1 MDALRLILLIVG
13 VVVVAAIY
21 FYSRQARQERRR
33 TQEMRELFEARGEA
47 LDDIPELDR
56 SAAVLPDGSEAAL
69 DEEFARLSELVVEQG
84 PPRHATDKAS
94 ADSIADEEVPHSP
107 SQHAGHF
114 IEHPT
119 GHDTRHD
126 TGPAGTSPG
135 DETGE
140 ELIIVCHVMAHE
152 GTRFTGADI
161 LAATAEA
168 GFEHGEM
175 SIFHDLVTPEGE
187 PATGSKVAGKRQA
200 VLSLANALE
209 PGTFDPDAMDGFTS
223 PGLTLFLRLPGPLE
237 GRAAFERLLSKGRQL
252 AGRLNGELCDE
263 TRSVLTPQTVSHL
276 REQVEAFRFK
286 QQMARLGKQRK

>member
-84 PPRHATDKAS
+84 PPRHTTSTGKTS
-94 ADSIADEEVPHSP
+94 VDSVADEEVVHAS
-107 SQHAGHF
+107 SHHAGH
-114 IEHPT
+114 
-119 GHDTRHD
+119 
-126 TGPAGTSPG
+126 PAGHSAGLDADSTGASAA
-135 DETGE
+135 DESGE

-152 GTRFTGADI
+152 GTRFSGADI
-161 LAATAEA
+161 LVATAEA
-168 GFEHGEM
+168 GFQHGEM
-175 SIFHDLVTPEGE
+175 SIFHDLVVPEGE
-187 PATGSKVAGKRQA
+187 PATGSKAGSKPQA

-209 PGTFDPDAMDGFTS
+209 PGTFDLNAMDSFTS

-276 REQVEAFRFK
+276 RERVEAFRFK